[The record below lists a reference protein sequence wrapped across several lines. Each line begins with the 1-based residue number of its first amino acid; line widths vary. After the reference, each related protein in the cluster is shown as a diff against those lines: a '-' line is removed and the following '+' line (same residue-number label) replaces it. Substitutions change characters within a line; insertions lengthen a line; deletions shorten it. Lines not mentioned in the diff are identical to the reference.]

1 MRLVARLIIGVA
13 AVLFLTGAGLY
24 LLRKPI
30 AGAAVERVMAG
41 ARLQNPSVEVTEV
54 NFSRLTLSRMTAGA
68 GAASPD
74 LSLGPVVFGYD
85 WRDLIFR
92 RKLESVSIDGGRLV
106 AALSEKGV
114 VTIAGW
120 SPDPNAKPAP
130 PPFGSLTVSG
140 LDVIADMPKGPAP
153 FNVSGAFDLKD
164 GGHFDVVIEADGTG
178 FTSAA
183 LSRVS
188 GGAAI
193 DLGADGAIALAA
205 ALKGDL
211 ATPAG
216 VATDV
221 DATLDAALSSWRGFF
236 GDGPRGLKG
245 GAGVAIK
252 SSTIDAESAAALS
265 PLTSTG
271 GVPIRKMAL
280 SGMFKASFDADAVSV
295 SLADHPLTI
304 AADRGDRAII
314 SDGDGPVYERRGGEE
329 RLALKAAIEG
339 PVANG
344 AASINAVSVN
354 KGPWSIDASAKA
366 GEQSIGG
373 VSLSSFDGTFRGAY
387 SDDRAD
393 GEAVIVTHIKKATIG
408 RLAVTDMPAAGRLA
422 VNVDVAGKLLTVSP
436 SDGECLNT
444 DRANF
449 RFAEQDMDAR
459 IAAAS
464 LCQASAPLISIG
476 WGEKAATH
484 VEGVL
489 TARTAHY
496 RLGKTV
502 FNGAPPRVDFTLD
515 YAPALQK
522 SRIVG
527 VLAGGKVVLN
537 NMLILTEAKGDFDAD
552 LVRDTVAANIALSS
566 MRITQKAELEKVAP
580 VMVTGRAQL
589 ADNVAT
595 FDFDVKT
602 PQGAPLGKGEGV
614 HQVATGRG
622 EAIFDSGLLKFSY
635 AFQPDRLIPAL
646 RGVISNAS
654 GMTEGRARFSW
665 ALDEIASSAT
675 VNLDNVSFGGPGV
688 AVTRT
693 EGVTGKLVFSG
704 LSPVATAGEQSIS
717 IRKIDLDALKLEN
730 GSARFS
736 LPGDDTLE
744 IIEAEFPWFSGTIG
758 AYGSKL
764 SIAGGK
770 SEAALQIDNVDLG
783 ELLSY
788 LNVEG
793 LSGVGVIEGVLPISF
808 EGSRA
813 RVNNGILSSKGSGV
827 VRYQGK
833 ASAAAAQSNEQSAL
847 AFEILRELRF
857 EKLSATVD
865 GPLDGTLNFK
875 IYFEGRSDIPVKT
888 GRKTQRVDS
897 PVNYRINIEAPLLSL
912 IEQAVLST
920 DVKLQIERAKQEEA
934 AKKQSQ

>member
-13 AVLFLTGAGLY
+13 AVLLLTGAGLY
-24 LLRKPI
+24 LFRKPI
-30 AGAAVERVMAG
+30 AGAAVERVMVG
-41 ARLQNPSVEVTEV
+41 ARLENPSAEVT
-54 NFSRLTLSRMTAGA
+54 NISLSRLTLSRMTAGA
-68 GAASPD
+68 SAASPD
-74 LSLGPVVFGYD
+74 LSLGPVAFDYD

-92 RKLESVSIDGGRLV
+92 RKLKSVTIGGGRLV
-106 AALSEKGV
+106 VALSEKGA

-120 SPDPNAKPAP
+120 SPDPNAESAAA
-130 PPFGSLTVSG
+130 PFGSLAVGG
-140 LDVIADMPKGPAP
+140 LDVIADMPKGPAS
-153 FNVSGAFDLKD
+153 FNISGAFDLQD
-164 GGHFDVVIEADGTG
+164 GGHFDILIEADEAG
-178 FTSAA
+178 FPAA
-183 LSRVS
+183 TLTRVS
-188 GGAAI
+188 GRATV
-193 DLGADGAIALAA
+193 DLGADGAVALAG

-211 ATPAG
+211 ATLAG
-216 VATDV
+216 IATDV

-236 GDGPRGLKG
+236 GESQRGFQ
-245 GAGVAIK
+245 GAASVAIN
-252 SSTIDAESAAALS
+252 SSTIDAKSAAALS
-265 PLTSTG
+265 PLMSAG
-271 GVPIRKMAL
+271 GVPIRKIAL
-280 SGMFKASFDADAVSV
+280 SGTFKASFDADAVSV
-295 SLADHPLTI
+295 SLADHPLTVV
-304 AADRGDRAII
+304 ADRGDRAVI
-314 SDGDGPVYERRGGEE
+314 SDGDGPAYEKRGDEE

-344 AASINAVSVN
+344 TASIKAASANN
-354 KGPWSIDASAKA
+354 GPWSIDASART

-393 GEAVIVTHIKKATIG
+393 GEAVIATHVKKATIG
-408 RLAVTDMPAAGRLA
+408 RLVVADMPASGRLA
-422 VNVDVAGKLLTVSP
+422 VNIDVAGKLFTASP
-436 SDGECLNT
+436 ADGECLNT

-459 IAAAS
+459 VAAAS
-464 LCQASAPLISIG
+464 LCPGAAPLITIR
-476 WGEKAATH
+476 WGDSATTH

-502 FNGAPPRVDFTLD
+502 FDGAPPQVDFTLD

-522 SRIVG
+522 SRIIG
-527 VLAGGKVVLN
+527 AIAGGKVVLN
-537 NMLILTEAKGDFDAD
+537 DALVLTEVKGEFDAD

-580 VMVTGRAQL
+580 VMVAGGARL

-602 PQGAPLGKGEGV
+602 PQGARLGRGEGV

-635 AFQPDRLIPAL
+635 GFQPDRLIPAL
-646 RGVISNAS
+646 RGVISNAT
-654 GMTEGRARFSW
+654 GATEGRARFSW
-665 ALDEIASSAT
+665 APDEFASSAT
-675 VNLDNVSFGGPGV
+675 VDLDNVSFGGPGV

-693 EGVTGKLVFSG
+693 EGVTGKLVFSA
-704 LSPVATAGEQSIS
+704 LSPIATSGEQMIS
-717 IRKIDLDALKLEN
+717 IRKVDLDALKLEN
-730 GSARFS
+730 GSARFA

-744 IIEAEFPWFSGTIG
+744 IVEAEFPWFSGTIG
-758 AYGSKL
+758 AYDSKL

-770 SEAALQIDNVDLG
+770 SETALQIDNVNLG
-783 ELLSY
+783 ELLNY

-808 EGSRA
+808 EGGRA
-813 RVNNGILSSKGSGV
+813 RVNNGILSSKGPGV

-875 IYFEGRSDIPVKT
+875 IQFEGRSDIPVKT

-920 DVKLQIERAKQEEA
+920 DVKLQIERAKQQEA